1 MQRMSRAG
9 LLALVVLALLVSA
22 CGSRNAETETQPTAE
37 ATAVT
42 AVPTTATDA
51 ESPLPRPT
59 SATDAQS
66 PLPSPTEAV
75 TPTPTAPVFE
85 METFRDEVAGFEID
99 HPIGW
104 TILDPAAE
112 VKANAFIYS
121 VTLQSWPPEEPGT
134 QGIPEGGSKMDISIT
149 KDGADTVE
157 AALETYRQTQA
168 QAEMPVEVL
177 AEETLELASGLTGA
191 RFELKTAQGETNHT
205 FVTSLNGHLV
215 ILSGLGDAAVFD
227 AMVATLRPAP

>member
-1 MQRMSRAG
+1 MQRISRTG

-22 CGSRNAETETQPTAE
+22 CGSRTAQPEAPATVAVPTAE
-37 ATAVT
+37 TDAESPLPLPTA
-42 AVPTTATDA
+42 ATDA
-51 ESPLPRPT
+51 ESPLP
-59 SATDAQS
+59 
-66 PLPSPTEAV
+66 PTEAV
-75 TPTPTAPVFE
+75 TPTPTVPVFE
-85 METFRDEVAGFEID
+85 METFRDEVTGFEIE

-112 VKANAFIYS
+112 VKTNAFIYS

-149 KDGADTVE
+149 KDGAETVE
-157 AALETYRQTQA
+157 AALETYRQSQA
-168 QAEMPVEVL
+168 QAEMPIEVL
-177 AEETLELASGLTGA
+177 SEEELELASGLTGA
-191 RFELKTAQGETNHT
+191 RFELKTAQGETGHT

-227 AMVATLRPAP
+227 AMVATLRPTP

>member
-9 LLALVVLALLVSA
+9 LLALIVLALLVSA
-22 CGSRNAETETQPTAE
+22 CGSRNAQTETRPTAE
-37 ATAVT
+37 ATAIT

-51 ESPLPRPT
+51 ESPLPLPT

-66 PLPSPTEAV
+66 PLPPPTEAV
-75 TPTPTAPVFE
+75 TPTPTVPVFE
-85 METFRDEVAGFEID
+85 METFRDEVAGFEIE
-99 HPIGW
+99 HPVGW

-134 QGIPEGGSKMDISIT
+134 QGIPEGGSKMDISIA
-149 KDGADTVE
+149 KDGAETVE
-157 AALETYRQTQA
+157 AALESYRQSQA
-168 QAEMPVEVL
+168 QAEMPVEVMS
-177 AEETLELASGLTGA
+177 EETLELASGLTGA
-191 RFELKTAQGETNHT
+191 RFELKSSQGETYHT
-205 FVTSLNGHLV
+205 FVTSLNGHLI

-227 AMVATLRPAP
+227 AMVATLRPAL

>member
-1 MQRMSRAG
+1 MHRMNRAS
-9 LLALVVLALLVSA
+9 LLALIVLALLVSA
-22 CGSRNAETETQPTAE
+22 CGSRTAQPEPQPTSALTVTP
-37 ATAVT
+37 ADTDAVSPLPL
-42 AVPTTATDA
+42 PTSATDA
-51 ESPLPRPT
+51 ESPLPP
-59 SATDAQS
+59 
-66 PLPSPTEAV
+66 PTEAV

-85 METFRDEVAGFEID
+85 METFRDTVAGFEID
-99 HPIGW
+99 HPVGW

-149 KDGADTVE
+149 KEGAETLE
-157 AALETYRQTQA
+157 SALESYRQNQA
-168 QAEMPVEVL
+168 QAEMPVEVI

-191 RFELKTAQGETNHT
+191 RFELKGSQGETYHT

-227 AMVATLRPAP
+227 AMAATLQPAPAE